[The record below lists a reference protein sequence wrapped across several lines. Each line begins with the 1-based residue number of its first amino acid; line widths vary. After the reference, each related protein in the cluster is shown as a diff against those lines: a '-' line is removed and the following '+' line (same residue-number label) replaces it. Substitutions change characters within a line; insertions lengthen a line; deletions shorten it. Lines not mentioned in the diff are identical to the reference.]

1 MDEMKKN
8 FLKENFHNTIHQT
21 KERIQNLGD
30 RLLILAHEDE
40 NGPMKLTRLF
50 SDLIFASWELQ
61 KVKKKV
67 LTKLSHKIMAEN
79 SPRAG
84 GWEGE
89 LYVTY
94 GLGMAVA
101 QTNLQQLWLYTQD

>member
-50 SDLIFASWELQ
+50 SDLIFAS
-61 KVKKKV
+61 
-67 LTKLSHKIMAEN
+67 
-79 SPRAG
+79 
-84 GWEGE
+84 
-89 LYVTY
+89 
-94 GLGMAVA
+94 
-101 QTNLQQLWLYTQD
+101 